1 MQWLRGK
8 LDIRYDIEGQGAG
21 PRKEF
26 WEIPENVFKEAIINS
41 LAHRDYYDRGAVTHI
56 EVYDDRIEIT
66 NPGGLVSAISEE
78 EFGKR
83 SHSRNPLIFGLF
95 ARMHL
100 VEQVGSGINRIQDL
114 MTSAGLLEPVF
125 QKQGFFTLILKRP
138 KSSLKSSLKSSV
150 KTADKIMKFIKNN
163 SRITIAEL
171 AKNLKISTRAVEK
184 HIAQLKSSGLIER
197 IGSDKAGY
205 WEVVSG

>member
-1 MQWLRGK
+1 
-8 LDIRYDIEGQGAG
+8 
-21 PRKEF
+21 
-26 WEIPENVFKEAIINS
+26 
-41 LAHRDYYDRGAVTHI
+41 
-56 EVYDDRIEIT
+56 
-66 NPGGLVSAISEE
+66 
-78 EFGKR
+78 
-83 SHSRNPLIFGLF
+83 
-95 ARMHL
+95 
-100 VEQVGSGINRIQDL
+100 
-114 MTSAGLLEPVF
+114 VF

-138 KSSLKSSLKSSV
+138 KSSVKSSV

>member
-138 KSSLKSSLKSSV
+138 KSSVKSSV

-205 WEVVSG
+205 WEVVQGPL

>member
-138 KSSLKSSLKSSV
+138 KSSVKSSV

>member
-138 KSSLKSSLKSSV
+138 KSSVKSSV

-163 SRITIAEL
+163 PRITIAEL

-205 WEVVSG
+205 WEVVQGPL

>member
-138 KSSLKSSLKSSV
+138 KSSVKSSV
-150 KTADKIMKFIKNN
+150 KTADKIMRFIKNN
-163 SRITIAEL
+163 PKITIAEL
-171 AKNLKISTRAVEK
+171 AKNLKISTRAIEK

-205 WEVVSG
+205 WEVVQGPL